1 MKSLF
6 AIFITAVMLFKPLWP
21 IVNYVANYD
30 YIATV
35 LCENKDK
42 PELQCN
48 GQCYLMKQL
57 AKEQQQDPANPFEED
72 RISLD
77 KNELVFVEKMQFD
90 LDIILE
96 NIDTTTIA
104 YRFKISLNESFS
116 LLDPP
121 PKV

>member
-1 MKSLF
+1 
-6 AIFITAVMLFKPLWP
+6 MLFRPLWP
-21 IVNYVANYD
+21 IVNYVTNYD

-42 PELQCN
+42 PELKCN

-57 AKEQQQDPANPFEED
+57 AKQQSQDPANPFEED
-72 RISLD
+72 KLSID
-77 KNELVFVEKMQFD
+77 KNELVYF
-90 LDIILE
+90 E
-96 NIDTTTIA
+96 NIEIELPQNTSHFDRSVIA
-104 YRFKISLNESFS
+104 YLFKLRINESFS